1 MLSVVVIPIM
11 VLFHGL
17 GHERSGG
24 KPMFKRKK
32 FSEKRSMTR
41 GKLYAVVLT
50 ILLIAP
56 MQSLA
61 ASVVGRVLLSK
72 GAVISVSS
80 SGKQTE
86 LEKGAEVFLND
97 TIKTSKGSFMVIK
110 MIDDTKL
117 SIRPNSEVTLDIY
130 SEKVGEE
137 SATIGLVKGGLRILT
152 GTIGKKN
159 PEAFLLKTP
168 TSTIGIRGTDFI
180 ARLCEDDA
188 DMSGQCGNS
197 CAIEEQQLRA
207 HKRKSTQPDSTS
219 TTKQVAGV

>member
-1 MLSVVVIPIM
+1 
-11 VLFHGL
+11 
-17 GHERSGG
+17 
-24 KPMFKRKK
+24 
-32 FSEKRSMTR
+32 MTIN
-41 GKLYAVVLT
+41 KLYAVVLT

-56 MQSLA
+56 AQSLA
-61 ASVVGRVLLSK
+61 ASIIGSVLLSK
-72 GAVISVSS
+72 GAVVSVST

-86 LEKGAEVFLND
+86 LTKGADVFLND

-130 SEKVGEE
+130 SEKIGEE

-152 GTIGKKN
+152 GAIGKKK

-180 ARLCEDDA
+180 ARLCDDNA
-188 DMSGQCGNS
+188 DMGGQCGNS
-197 CAIEEQQLRA
+197 CAIEEQVLRA
-207 HKRKSTQPDSTS
+207 HKRMSTEPDSTS
-219 TTKQVAGV
+219 TTKQVAGT

>member
-1 MLSVVVIPIM
+1 MVVWN
-11 VLFHGL
+11 GL
-17 GHERSGG
+17 GNEHSDSALML
-24 KPMFKRKK
+24 KVNKFINRK
-32 FSEKRSMTR
+32 SMMR
-41 GKLYAVVLT
+41 DKLYAVVLT

-56 MQSLA
+56 AQSLA
-61 ASVVGRVLLSK
+61 TGIIGSVLLSK
-72 GAVISVSS
+72 GAVVSVST

-86 LEKGAEVFLND
+86 LTKGADVFLND
-97 TIKTSKGSFMVIK
+97 TIKTFKGSFMVIK

-180 ARLCEDDA
+180 ARLCDDNA
-188 DMSGQCGNS
+188 DMGGQCGNS
-197 CAIEEQQLRA
+197 CAIEEQVLRA
-207 HKRKSTQPDSTS
+207 HKRMSTQPDSTP
-219 TTKQVAGV
+219 TTKQVAGT